1 MTARYTIEGGQ
12 AGKDRLDVLARVH
25 GPGTLALLDEV
36 GVPRGAR
43 CLDVG
48 CGGGHVS
55 RELARRIGPDGSVLG
70 IDMDAIVVDRA
81 RADAE
86 EDGLANVEFRSG
98 DAADLEQEAF
108 DLAYARFLLSHVG
121 EPDRVVAAMVA
132 AVRPGGMV
140 VVEDTDFTGC
150 FCAPPC
156 AAYARFA
163 DLYQE
168 TLRRR
173 GGNADRGREL
183 PALLRGAGLV
193 GVDVSTAQPCG
204 LDGDV
209 KRMFPL
215 TLARVAESVVAE
227 GVTTADEIDS
237 LTRELEQYC
246 GDPTTMTATPRVVQ
260 SWGRR
265 PDAAA

>member
-12 AGKDRLDVLARVH
+12 AGADRLDVLARVH
-25 GPGTLALLDEV
+25 GPGTLALLDQV
-36 GVPRGAR
+36 GVPAGAR

-55 RELARRIGPDGSVLG
+55 RELARRVGTGGSVVG
-70 IDMDAIVVDRA
+70 IDMDEVVVGRA
-81 RADAE
+81 RAETDA
-86 EDGLANVEFRSG
+86 AITNVEFRTG
-98 DAADLEQEAF
+98 DAADLEQDAY

-121 EPDRVVAAMVA
+121 EPGRVVAAMVA
-132 AVRPGGMV
+132 AVRPGGLLV
-140 VVEDTDFTGC
+140 LEDTDFTGC
-150 FCAPPC
+150 FCVPPC
-156 AAYARFA
+156 SAYERFA
-163 DLYQE
+163 ELYRE
-168 TLRRR
+168 TLQRR

-183 PALLRGAGLV
+183 PALLHAAGIA
-193 GVDVSTAQPCG
+193 GIEVSTAQPCG

-215 TLARVAESVVAE
+215 TLARVADSVVAE
-227 GVTTADEIDS
+227 GVTTSDEIDA
-237 LTRELEQYC
+237 LARELEHYC

-265 PDAAA
+265 PAAAA